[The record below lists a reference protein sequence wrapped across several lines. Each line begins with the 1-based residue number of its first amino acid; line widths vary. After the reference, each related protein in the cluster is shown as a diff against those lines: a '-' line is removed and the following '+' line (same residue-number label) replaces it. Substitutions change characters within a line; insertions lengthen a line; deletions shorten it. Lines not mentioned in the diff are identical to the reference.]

1 MKRVLA
7 LIALLA
13 WLGTVA
19 VLVVLAVN
27 HALEALGAFLC
38 TGIAVAAGWV
48 ALTHRG
54 FARALGAVVALLA
67 VAGAVAILA
76 GEGALLTLVIYIVA
90 VALAS
95 GATTLA
101 LKPTGRAPGWQQ
113 LPAPG
118 RRVLIMNPWS
128 GGGKVERFNLPD
140 ECRKRGIEP
149 IVLKRGDDLRTLAL
163 NAADAGAGALGMAG
177 GDGSQAIVAQVAM
190 ERGLPYV
197 CVPAGTRNH
206 LALDLGVDRDDVV
219 GALEAYGPEGFERRI
234 DLATINDVVFVN
246 NVSLGVYAKI
256 VQSDEYRDDKMGTTL
271 RMLPDLLGP
280 DAEPFDLS
288 FAVLNGDDHA
298 SADLLMVSNGP
309 YRLDRMFGMGTR
321 PRMDAGVLGIV
332 SVAIDGPGEAAEFIA
347 LEGAG
352 QAARFRGWRTWSATE
367 FVVEADK
374 PVPAGVDGEALT
386 LDPPL
391 RFVTHPGALRV
402 RLAPHH
408 PGRSPS
414 TEMPTSSRDA
424 VAALGR
430 AAFGRA
436 HAE

>member
-90 VALAS
+90 VAVAS

-177 GDGSQAIVAQVAM
+177 GDGSQAIVAQVASRSTSASTAM
-190 ERGLPYV
+190 TWWARSRPTAPRGSS
-197 CVPAGTRNH
+197 
-206 LALDLGVDRDDVV
+206 
-219 GALEAYGPEGFERRI
+219 GASTSPR
-234 DLATINDVVFVN
+234 
-246 NVSLGVYAKI
+246 S
-256 VQSDEYRDDKMGTTL
+256 TTWC
-271 RMLPDLLGP
+271 
-280 DAEPFDLS
+280 S
-288 FAVLNGDDHA
+288 
-298 SADLLMVSNGP
+298 
-309 YRLDRMFGMGTR
+309 
-321 PRMDAGVLGIV
+321 
-332 SVAIDGPGEAAEFIA
+332 
-347 LEGAG
+347 
-352 QAARFRGWRTWSATE
+352 
-367 FVVEADK
+367 
-374 PVPAGVDGEALT
+374 
-386 LDPPL
+386 
-391 RFVTHPGALRV
+391 
-402 RLAPHH
+402 
-408 PGRSPS
+408 
-414 TEMPTSSRDA
+414 
-424 VAALGR
+424 
-430 AAFGRA
+430 
-436 HAE
+436 